1 MATSNLPLT
10 GVHAVVEDVQAFIK
24 DIRSVNTAIENT
36 GKVAAKA
43 TKEIAPVN
51 KTLDGL
57 NDQLKKMVSQSGP
70 TGKALGNVLDKV
82 GAIPPAALLAVGAI
96 AGLIVVTAALTAAFL
111 NLGNRGAPLQEIGV
125 AFDHITA
132 NIGINSQR
140 LLKDLQAASEGTI
153 ANFDLIKISSNALI
167 GVSGTLGK
175 ALGEKLPEL
184 LKIAKVQADATGK
197 SVDELFNSLAE
208 GIKRGTP
215 KLIEGTGLIIDQ
227 KAAYQAYAE
236 TLGITVAQLS
246 DTDKSMAL
254 LNATL
259 VVGAQSIDALAGSAE
274 SNSDKIDRIN
284 ATLTNTVDGLA
295 IAVQPVFGAIL
306 DGVQQIVNVFA
317 GFAPYLAIIFNFVG
331 GVIAKIVTKLANI
344 IPPDLPKRMFEGAA
358 AAFGSFANAII
369 QVANTLIFPAV
380 IAIAKFIAD
389 FLIGF
394 SPPKLGPLSKID
406 QGGAN
411 LMMAWLD
418 GIAGVSLDPVEQVA
432 QQVSDALGAIGR
444 QSLVQVNARLAQLDK
459 ALLPFQNRLDIIK
472 AQFDALNEPAQ
483 LALDAID
490 REVAKLQDAVA
501 QGDAQAIER
510 LRLLDQQ
517 RDAIQGQVDLQQGLV
532 DGAQIQLGLARA
544 QQAPE
549 RALLNI
555 RQAYLAALM
564 RAQGP
569 APATGGAGAGAA
581 SRATATG
588 GAGGVV
594 APSGGGA
601 VGGGIVPS
609 GASVLDLVGGQD
621 AIDTTVFALQEAFSG
636 AIDPMGQ
643 AQFDQNVFDLSA
655 QINKIKTVDIGAKIT
670 DKFKGLSDAFDPSVA
685 GSIANNL
692 WQFFNGGVENPNSL
706 AGIADGLGKSLNLEA
721 AKARI
726 EEAFAWILD
735 PSIDGSPA
743 NVFATLTGDS
753 SVENS
758 VAWFFATLPQK
769 ISDAVAGIGPSI
781 KANVLDPIS
790 NFLVGDGP
798 GTLSDI
804 INQTVGFFIN
814 LPLRIVDALRGIGAS
829 VYTAL
834 AVPVIN
840 AINGLITMVENG
852 VKLLI
857 NKIAEFAES
866 IANALGA
873 SAPQFLRDTIGSLR
887 GAASGISFG
896 RISTELPA
904 FLQGAPLAG
913 ATGGIFSKGFMT
925 VGERGKELVYNAA
938 KMGVVPNEITNVL
951 LALESILAQP
961 QPMPIYSGG
970 NTSNSNTTNST
981 FNFNGVSSDKS
992 ARQRYN
998 ILRAGMR

>member
-1 MATSNLPLT
+1 MANSNLPLT
-10 GVHAVVEDVQAFIK
+10 GVSAVVQNVQTFLK
-24 DIRSVNTAIENT
+24 DITAVNKAIE
-36 GKVAAKA
+36 
-43 TKEIAPVN
+43 
-51 KTLDGL
+51 
-57 NDQLKKMVSQSGP
+57 S
-70 TGKALGNVLDKV
+70 TGKASAGAANDAAPLDKSL
-82 GAIPPAALLAVGAI
+82 GGLAAKFKSIPPVAIAAVGAI
-96 AGLIVVTAALTAAFL
+96 TAVVGAITALVAAFL
-111 NLGNRGAPLQEIGV
+111 NLGNRGAPLQEIGI

-132 NIGINSQR
+132 SIGISSQR
-140 LLKDLQAASEGTI
+140 LIKDLQAASEGTI

-167 GVSGTLGK
+167 GVSGELGK

-259 VVGAQSIDALAGSAE
+259 VVGSQSINALAGSAE
-274 SNSDKIDRIN
+274 SNADKIDRIN
-284 ATLTNTVDGLA
+284 ATITNTVDGLA
-295 IAVQPVFGAIL
+295 VSVQPIFGAIL
-306 DGVQQIVNVFA
+306 DGVQKIVNVFA

-331 GVIAKIVTKLANI
+331 GVISKIVNKLANI

-394 SPPKLGPLSKID
+394 SPPKKGPLSKID
-406 QGGAN
+406 EGGAN
-411 LMMAWLD
+411 VMTAWLD
-418 GIAGVSLDPVEQVA
+418 GISGVSLDPVAQVA
-432 QQVSDALGAIGR
+432 QQVSDMLGNIGR
-444 QSLVQVNARLAQLDK
+444 QGLNQVNARLAQLDK

-472 AQFDALNEPAQ
+472 ATFESLNEPAQ

-490 REVAKLQDAVA
+490 RETVKLQDALA
-501 QGDAQAIER
+501 QGDPQAAER

-517 RDAIQGQVDLQQGLV
+517 RDAIQSQVDLQQGLV
-532 DGAQIQLGLARA
+532 DRAQIQLGLARA

-549 RALLNI
+549 RALLTI
-555 RQAYLAALM
+555 RQAYLTALA
-564 RAQGP
+564 RQQGTS
-569 APATGGAGAGAA
+569 ATSGGGAAA
-581 SRATATG
+581 TPRATG

-594 APSGGGA
+594 APSGGGG

-621 AIDTTVFALQEAFSG
+621 AIDTTVYALQEAFNG

-643 AQFDQNVFDLSA
+643 ALFDQNVFDLGA
-655 QINKIKTVDIGAKIT
+655 QINKIKSVDIGAKIS

-685 GSIANNL
+685 GSIANNI

-706 AGIADGLGKSLNLEA
+706 AGIVDNLGKSLNLEN

-726 EEAFAWILD
+726 EEAFAWVTD

-743 NVFATLTGDS
+743 NIFATLTGDS

-769 ISDAVAGIGPSI
+769 ISDAVAGIGPALKESF
-781 KANVLDPIS
+781 LDPIS
-790 NFLVGDGP
+790 NFLTGTEP

-804 INQTVGFFIN
+804 INQTVGFFTS
-814 LPLRIVDALRGIGAS
+814 LPTRIVDALRGIGATI
-829 VYTAL
+829 YTAL

-857 NKIAEFAES
+857 TKIADFAAS
-866 IANALGA
+866 ISDALGDA
-873 SAPQFLRDTIGSLR
+873 SPQFLKDTVNSLR
-887 GAASGISFG
+887 GAAGSIDFG
-896 RISTELPA
+896 RLSTELPA
-904 FLQGAPLAG
+904 FLQAAPLAG
-913 ATGGIFSKGFMT
+913 ATGGIFGKGFMT
-925 VGERGKELVYNAA
+925 VGEKGTELMYNAS
-938 KMGVVPNEITNVL
+938 KMGVVPHELTSIL
-951 LALESILAQP
+951 MSLENILAQP
-961 QPMPIYSGG
+961 QPMPIYAGG
-970 NTSNSNTTNST
+970 NTSNSTNNTST
-981 FNFNGVSSDKS
+981 FNFNGVQGDND
-992 ARQRYN
+992 ARRRYN
-998 ILRAGMR
+998 YLRAGMR